1 MFHGTKP
8 CKGAGDAVA
17 EDDLLVQIETDKVTI
32 DVRYQQ
38 KEPGVVKEFLV
49 KMDDTVQVRLTLAW
63 NCSQVSSRLWLCCH
77 ILDTFCGFNRR
88 SSIGFTDESLCK

>member
-1 MFHGTKP
+1 M
-8 CKGAGDAVA
+8 A

-49 KMDDTVQVRLTLAW
+49 KMDDTVQVRLPWRAAATKCTPLCGCVAP
-63 NCSQVSSRLWLCCH
+63 RLN
-77 ILDTFCGFNRR
+77 TACGFAHR
-88 SSIGFTDESLCK
+88 SSNGQCLP